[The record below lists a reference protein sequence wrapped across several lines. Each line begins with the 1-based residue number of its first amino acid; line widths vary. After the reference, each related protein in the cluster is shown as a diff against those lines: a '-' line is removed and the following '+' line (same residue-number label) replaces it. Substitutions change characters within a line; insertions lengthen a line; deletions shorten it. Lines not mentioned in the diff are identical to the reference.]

1 MGIYIGSFAE
11 VCYHARMDALP
22 LAIVPLLAF
31 VSCVLLHLAA
41 LRWFPRMGL
50 LDFPERY
57 GYARARLPYPA
68 GIVCVVSFLAFF
80 CILQPWNMQ
89 NTGLLIGIAAI
100 AATSFIDDRMR
111 LPAWMRLAIQVL
123 TAILLFA
130 TGTRIYSLTNPLSDI
145 GIDSILKLDTF
156 VVQAPL
162 FGTLPVLSGIFT
174 ILWLILTINALNWF
188 DGIPGQVNVL
198 STVGFATIGFLSLSD
213 RVGQPALAL
222 LAFVLA
228 GIAAG
233 ALLFD
238 FPPPK
243 VIAGDTGAMFFG
255 LMLGVLT
262 IYAGGKVATGFLVFG
277 VPLIDLVIVVAR
289 RLRKGSSPMK
299 GNAVDEH
306 LHHRLLAKGWP
317 PRAVI
322 ALMLGI
328 GTVFGVT
335 ALFLSTTQ
343 KFLAGGLLFLCMLLL
358 SAYSEP
364 KKTR

>member
-1 MGIYIGSFAE
+1 
-11 VCYHARMDALP
+11 MDFSP
-22 LAIVPLLAF
+22 LAIIPLLACA
-31 VSCVLLHLAA
+31 SCVLLHLVA
-41 LRWFPRMGL
+41 LRLFPKIGL

-57 GYARARLPYPA
+57 GYVRARLPYPA
-68 GIVCVVSFLAFF
+68 GIACVVTFLAFF
-80 CILQPWNMQ
+80 LALQPLSMQ
-89 NTGLLIGIAAI
+89 NTGLLTGILAI
-100 AATSFIDDRMR
+100 AATSFIDDRIR
-111 LPAWMRLAIQVL
+111 LPAWLRLLIQIL
-123 TAILLFA
+123 TAALLFA

-145 GIDSILKLDTF
+145 GIDAIIKLDST
-156 VVQAPL
+156 VVSVPL
-162 FGTLPVLSGIFT
+162 FGSLPVLSGVFT
-174 ILWLILTINALNWF
+174 VLWLMLTVNALNWF

-198 STVGFATIGFLSLSD
+198 SVVGFSTIGFLSLSD

-222 LAFVLA
+222 LAFILA

-238 FPPPK
+238 FPPPR
-243 VIAGDTGAMFFG
+243 VISGDTGAMFFG

-277 VPLIDLVIVVAR
+277 VPLLDLVIVVFR
-289 RLRKGSSPMK
+289 RLLKGTSPAK

-306 LHHRLLAKGWP
+306 LHHRLLAKGWS

-322 ALMLGI
+322 FLMLAI
-328 GTVFGVT
+328 GTAFGIT

-358 SAYSEP
+358 SAYSAP
-364 KKTR
+364 KKRA